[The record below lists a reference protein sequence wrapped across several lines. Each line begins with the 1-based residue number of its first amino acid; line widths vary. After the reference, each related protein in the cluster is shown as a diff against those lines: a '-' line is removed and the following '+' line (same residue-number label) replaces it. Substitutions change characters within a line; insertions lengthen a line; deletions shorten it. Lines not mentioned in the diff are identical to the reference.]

1 MDYVEDDG
9 WDFCRELWQLDL
21 RGNELKIVEREILR
35 KLPALTHLDLR
46 DNLISHIEADG
57 AFLEVRRTVWEVCT
71 ATVLLPTIPLPTP
84 HLDLRDNLT
93 RGGCS
98 CLGWSSGAGTST
110 YKRKFLLPYRTG
122 RNCPLSL
129 SYTGSMAGQ
138 YPCLFIFRLW
148 SPFIQ

>member
-57 AFLEVRRTVWEVCT
+57 AFLEVRRIVRKCY
-71 ATVLLPTIPLPTP
+71 LPPPPPAPT
-84 HLDLRDNLT
+84 HLDLRDNLI
-93 RGGCS
+93 S
-98 CLGWSSGAGTST
+98 HIEADGAFLEVRRTN
-110 YKRKFLLPYRTG
+110 RKV
-122 RNCPLSL
+122 
-129 SYTGSMAGQ
+129 
-138 YPCLFIFRLW
+138 
-148 SPFIQ
+148 